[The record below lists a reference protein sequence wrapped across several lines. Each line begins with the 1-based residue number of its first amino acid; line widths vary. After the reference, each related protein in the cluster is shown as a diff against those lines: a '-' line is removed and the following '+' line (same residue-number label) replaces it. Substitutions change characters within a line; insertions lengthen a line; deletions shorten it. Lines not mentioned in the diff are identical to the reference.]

1 MRLCISFSKAS
12 NTQSVEEGCTE
23 WIKTILEGD
32 DEGWAKLRKSF
43 VELYEA
49 KIMAGSPPDA
59 SDGILNSLQ
68 AIIFNGARP
77 LTERQRKR
85 IYQNLTDT
93 VIAGIVAAV
102 PWDSI
107 NMSYLDEGRPI
118 DFKMASPG
126 QQASA
131 LLELLLKQS
140 AGTLIIDQPE
150 DDLDNRVIMRIVELL
165 RTSKSTRQLIFTTH
179 NANIVMNGDAD
190 KIVALKSP
198 EPSSNPNNN
207 APRVQLDCDGAIET
221 PAVSA
226 TITSIMEGGRE
237 AFDLRSR
244 KYRFDTHA

>member
-12 NTQSVEEGCTE
+12 NTQSVEEGCTD

-131 LLELLLKQS
+131 LLELLLNQS

-179 NANIVMNGDAD
+179 NANIVVNGDAD